1 MNWTEIFSKFKYK
14 RHCKGGGGEGGRE
27 RAGCLT
33 SAVRVTL
40 AGGIEKASHA
50 PDKSRW
56 RQHFFKFMLRCN
68 ICVRRRRTHTNR
80 LVFTE
85 ITFEGFMDQ
94 SQRDRSWCPA
104 ISATGIQVQMFSI
117 VCAIVF
123 FWQRTVCIMKYGAVR
138 KLCQMGPKSIYR
150 SIKTKSS
157 KVTIL
162 ATQFGLVKLL
172 SHIW

>member
-14 RHCKGGGGEGGRE
+14 RHCKGGGGEGVRE

-104 ISATGIQVQMFSI
+104 ISATGIHVQMFPWPPW
-117 VCAIVF
+117 AEDTEF
-123 FWQRTVCIMKYGAVR
+123 FIWLLYILNQ
-138 KLCQMGPKSIYR
+138 R
-150 SIKTKSS
+150 SIKRNFSLKNDEFL
-157 KVTIL
+157 KVWIKT
-162 ATQFGLVKLL
+162 
-172 SHIW
+172 